1 MQPGRWPT
9 TQVRRETT
17 WEQKGQLFRLEGRDP
32 RKDSTSRFKKIN
44 HAARQKANYPGKEAN

>member
-1 MQPGRWPT
+1 MQPGRRPT

-32 RKDSTSRFKKIN
+32 RKDSRFKKIN
-44 HAARQKANYPGKEAN
+44 HAARQKANYPGKKAN